1 MTHKSLCP
9 LSDPRLP
16 LRPLLLPVFFSS
28 LALDFLPKLKTV
40 NQYLRHL
47 PLGAFPGVLTLKTDV
62 WLVSTLR
69 ALTLLNS
76 YKHLFLFASLTWL
89 ILYYACVCQSS
100 LILRNPMDWSPPG
113 SSVHG
118 IFQAKIL
125 EWIAIYY
132 SRVSSLLSDWTHIS
146 CVSCIGRWVLYHCAI
161 WEAHFI
167 PYHLPLSQLPLYM
180 YCCLDYFSPQFKL
193 EEVRHFVYF
202 CC

>member
-47 PLGAFPGVLTLKTDV
+47 PLGAFPGVLTLRTDV

-89 ILYYACVCQSS
+89 VLYYACVCSVISDSS
-100 LILRNPMDWSPPG
+100 QP
-113 SSVHG
+113 HG
-118 IFQAKIL
+118 L
-125 EWIAIYY
+125 EP
-132 SRVSSLLSDWTHIS
+132 SSLLCPWNFPGKNTGVD
-146 CVSCIGRWVLYHCAI
+146 C
-161 WEAHFI
+161 
-167 PYHLPLSQLPLYM
+167 HLLFQGI
-180 YCCLDYFSPQFKL
+180 FSAQ
-193 EEVRHFVYF
+193 
-202 CC
+202 

>member
-47 PLGAFPGVLTLKTDV
+47 PLGAFPGVLTLRTDV

-89 ILYYACVCQSS
+89 VLYYACVCSVISDSS
-100 LILRNPMDWSPPG
+100 QP
-113 SSVHG
+113 HG
-118 IFQAKIL
+118 L
-125 EWIAIYY
+125 EP
-132 SRVSSLLSDWTHIS
+132 SSLLCPWIVVASWGYS
-146 CVSCIGRWVLYHCAI
+146 SL
-161 WEAHFI
+161 
-167 PYHLPLSQLPLYM
+167 
-180 YCCLDYFSPQFKL
+180 
-193 EEVRHFVYF
+193 
-202 CC
+202 